1 MSNLQLPTLTYAALA
16 PKIKDGQTLHIG
28 YMTTATKEAGL
39 GNADFIFIKHHY
51 NVIAVLYKDGT
62 VYVSNVGWS
71 SSTTRNR
78 INHVLRDNDID
89 AGVSQYKGDQVLRL
103 RKGEELGDF
112 SNATFDPQGRLSAF
126 NDHTYEGMPV
136 T

>member
-1 MSNLQLPTLTYAALA
+1 MSNLNLPTLTYAALA
-16 PKIKDGQTLHIG
+16 PRIKDGQTLHIG
-28 YMTTATKEAGL
+28 YMTTASKEAGL

-62 VYVSNVGWS
+62 VYISNAGWS

-78 INHVLRDNDID
+78 INHILRDNDID
-89 AGVSQYKGDQVLRL
+89 ARVNQCKGEQVLRAH
-103 RKGEELGDF
+103 GEFEGAF
-112 SNATFDPQGRLSAF
+112 SNATFDHTGGLSAV